1 MIVTELY
8 LKKIIKF
15 APAFS
20 VKKVMNIQLQ
30 KILHSY
36 EDLVTTHEQT
46 RAGFISFA
54 LEKNR
59 RSTPYIEEARSLK
72 VLASGARKPEDLLNI
87 RDIRNALI
95 TASGLSDKALNY
107 FTEKDKVKAISEMIN
122 NFLKPAGDGF
132 IDELVYRFLLI
143 RGDSLGGTMRNI
155 IGALAQ
161 QKLVRCFISTLS
173 VMGIPFTWYD
183 GKSWYVGNTAT
194 PNIEEAKAI
203 FWANEKGQRVL
214 AFNLT
219 INTVNKNVDICL
231 FNANE
236 STFDNKNIAKDCN
249 ESAIMFGELKGGID
263 PAGADEHWKTGNS
276 ALNRIRKSFSN
287 VGRADILTSF
297 IAAAIEDSMGREI
310 YSQLKNNTLSFAAN
324 LTVSEQLVSFCNW
337 IISL

>member
-1 MIVTELY
+1 
-8 LKKIIKF
+8 
-15 APAFS
+15 
-20 VKKVMNIQLQ
+20 MNIQLQ
-30 KILHSY
+30 EILHSY
-36 EDLVTTHEQT
+36 NDLVTTREQT

-72 VLASGARKPEDLLNI
+72 ELASRAREPKDLLNI
-87 RDIRNALI
+87 REIRNALI
-95 TASGLSDKALNY
+95 TASGLSDKALKY
-107 FTEKDKVKAISEMIN
+107 FTENDKVKAISEMID

-155 IGALAQ
+155 VGALAQ

-183 GKSWYVGNTAT
+183 GKSWHVGNTAT

-203 FWANEKGQRVL
+203 SWANEKGHRVL

-219 INTVNKNVDICL
+219 IKTVNKNVDICL

-236 STFDNKNIAKDCN
+236 RTFNDKNIAKNCN
-249 ESAIMFGELKGGID
+249 GSAIMFGELKGGID

-276 ALNRIRKSFSN
+276 ALDRIRKSFSN

-310 YSQLKNNTLSFAAN
+310 YSQLNDNTLSFAAN
-324 LTVSEQLVSFCNW
+324 LTVSKQLVSYCNW
-337 IISL
+337 MISL

>member
-1 MIVTELY
+1 
-8 LKKIIKF
+8 
-15 APAFS
+15 
-20 VKKVMNIQLQ
+20 MNIQLQ
-30 KILHSY
+30 EILHSY
-36 EDLVTTHEQT
+36 NDLVTTREQT

-72 VLASGARKPEDLLNI
+72 ELASRAREPEDLLNI
-87 RDIRNALI
+87 REIRNALI
-95 TASGLSDKALNY
+95 TASGLSDKALMY
-107 FTEKDKVKAISEMIN
+107 FAENDKVKAISDMID

-155 IGALAQ
+155 VGALAQ

-173 VMGIPFTWYD
+173 VMRIPFTWYD
-183 GKSWYVGNTAT
+183 GKSWHVGDIET
-194 PNIEEAKAI
+194 PNIEKAKAI
-203 FWANEKGQRVL
+203 SWENEKGKRVL
-214 AFNLT
+214 AFNLK

-236 STFDNKNIAKDCN
+236 STFNNIAKNCN
-249 ESAIMFGELKGGID
+249 GSAIMFGELKGGID

-276 ALNRIRKSFSN
+276 ALDRIRKSFSY

-310 YSQLKNNTLSFAAN
+310 YSQLNDNTLSFAAN
-324 LTVSEQLVSFCNW
+324 LTVSKQLVYYCKW
-337 IISL
+337 MISL